1 MIQKIDGI
9 RLVKII
15 ISGKRVEIMNFLK
28 HLKDKAFDRSYGN
41 REQVTVDRKALLDLI
56 EHFERL
62 DSADRAQADTRD
74 LNENLH
80 YAIEA
85 VYKNSKCTETTLL
98 IVMQTLE
105 PLIKERLKTSELKNK
120 FGL

>member
-1 MIQKIDGI
+1 
-9 RLVKII
+9 
-15 ISGKRVEIMNFLK
+15 MNFLK
-28 HLKDKAFDRSYGN
+28 HLKDKAFDRRYGN

-62 DSADRAQADTRD
+62 DSADRAQVDTRD

-85 VYKNSKCTETTLL
+85 VYKNNKCTETTLL